1 MVHEALFL
9 LRRIPKGRVTT
20 YKMLAEKC
28 KTSPRAIGQI
38 MKYNKDLKLYP
49 CYKVINADGKTG
61 GYSGSIRG
69 KKIKRKILLLKK
81 DGIEIKNGKIDKKY
95 FYRFI

>member
-1 MVHEALFL
+1 M
-9 LRRIPKGRVTT
+9 RRIPKGRVTT
-20 YKMLAEKC
+20 YIMLAEKC
-28 KTSPRAIGQI
+28 KTSPRAIGQVMRNNPDPI
-38 MKYNKDLKLYP
+38 DYP
-49 CYKVINADGKTG
+49 CYKVIMNNGKIG

-69 KKIKRKILLLKK
+69 KNIKKKISLLKK